1 MFEVGFQELL
11 LISVVA
17 LVVLGPER
25 LPKVLRQVGRWVG
38 KARSMARQFREQL
51 ESEVD
56 LDELTRS
63 NTAPRRPN
71 AYSATGTVV
80 GGAEPP
86 VPVDAS
92 ASDAL
97 STAHLAPENE
107 PHHPAVDPAE
117 AGAGETAATAA
128 PESASGPQPA
138 HHPEND
144 VYGAAPVNEPPAAS
158 EPEYEASESRS
169 AVHDRS
175 A

>member
-56 LDELTRS
+56 LDDLTRN
-63 NTAPRRPN
+63 NTSPRRPP
-71 AYSATGTVV
+71 ATSATGDTV
-80 GGAEPP
+80 GGAEPAAADTS
-86 VPVDAS
+86 V
-92 ASDAL
+92 SDAL
-97 STAHLAPENE
+97 STAHLPPEGGSVHPVDDVPSVAETPVDAPVG
-107 PHHPAVDPAE
+107 PPAA
-117 AGAGETAATAA
+117 AATY
-128 PESASGPQPA
+128 GH

-144 VYGAAPVNEPPAAS
+144 VYGAAPVS
-158 EPEYEASESRS
+158 ETIAGPESDHESREPSS

-175 A
+175 G